1 MSDGCRA
8 QSTGFQDQIED
19 CRPRS
24 KERACSVDEPVDGV
38 EAAVSDYIQQHRAR
52 AARELEYFSR
62 LLRTDEEALSR
73 AALALLPSGK
83 RHPHQYRVP
92 RAALEE
98 SRRLLLENLDML
110 RQATSFDELFAVV
123 EDLTEPI
130 KGIGELT
137 VYDTALRIGAHFG
150 CQPARVYLHAGTRK
164 GGQALGFDPRRQT
177 IEMDELPEPMRQL
190 SAREAEDLL
199 CIYKDWIA

>member
-1 MSDGCRA
+1 MSDGCGA
-8 QSTGFQDQIED
+8 QSIGFQEQIEER
-19 CRPRS
+19 RPRG
-24 KERACSVDEPVDGV
+24 KKRACSADEPVDGIQ
-38 EAAVSDYIQQHRAR
+38 AAVSDYIEHHRAR

-62 LLRTDEEALSR
+62 VLRSDEEAVSR
-73 AALALLPSGK
+73 VALALLPSGK

-92 RAALEE
+92 RVALQE
-98 SRRLLLENLDML
+98 SRRVLLENLDML

-150 CQPARVYLHAGTRK
+150 RKPTRVYLHAGTRN
-164 GGQALGFDPRRQT
+164 GAQALGFDPRRQT
-177 IEMDELPEPMRQL
+177 IEMDELPAPMQQL
-190 SAREAEDLL
+190 TAREAEDLL
-199 CIYKDWIA
+199 CIYKDWIG